1 MIRVVKGK
9 VDCASVVLSSTHTS
23 EETPGLQELS
33 SVRIVGR
40 ALQML

>member
-1 MIRVVKGK
+1 MMGVMVSK
-9 VDCASVVLSSTHTS
+9 VDCASVVLLSTYIS